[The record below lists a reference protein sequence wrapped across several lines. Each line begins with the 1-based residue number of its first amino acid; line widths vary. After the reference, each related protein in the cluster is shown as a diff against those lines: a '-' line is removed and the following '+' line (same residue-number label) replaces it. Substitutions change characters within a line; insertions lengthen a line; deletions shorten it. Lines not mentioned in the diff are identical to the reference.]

1 MADAARPPS
10 VPGPATPDTARPDTA
25 RPDTPGQ
32 GGARGD
38 FVHGDAEVLRVL
50 AARRTAGSEPGAR
63 RDPHRVALVIGG
75 GGMRGAYVAGMLRA
89 VERAR
94 LTPSFD
100 EVYGASSGSFTA
112 AAFLTGDAA
121 ACAACYTDDLCTDV
135 FINMRRLGTRR
146 PVVALEHLV
155 RTLETV
161 KPMDW
166 AALERVADR
175 LHVVAT
181 DVADLTPH
189 TLTGM
194 SGTAD
199 WKRVLR
205 ASATIPLL
213 AGPPV
218 EWAGRRWVDGSV
230 AEPLAL
236 ARALRGGATH
246 VLAVLCRGTD
256 DLHPDPDAGLSLWAR
271 TLDRLVPGLGTVAQ
285 GSRRYGADL
294 RLITDAA
301 HPDRGPQHLAAIG
314 PCRSVGVGGLT
325 IAPGPIA
332 AAVATGDESATAA
345 FARFD
350 RGRDSA

>member
-1 MADAARPPS
+1 VAAGVRLP
-10 VPGPATPDTARPDTA
+10 
-25 RPDTPGQ
+25 
-32 GGARGD
+32 
-38 FVHGDAEVLRVL
+38 FVHGDVEVLRVL
-50 AARRTAGSEPGAR
+50 LDRRLAGSVPGER
-63 RDPHRVALVIGG
+63 RDSHRVALVIGG
-75 GGMRGAYVAGMLRA
+75 GGMRGSYVAGMLRA
-89 VERAR
+89 VERAG
-94 LTPSFD
+94 LTASFD
-100 EVYGASSGSFTA
+100 EVYGASSGSYTA

-121 ACAACYTDDLCTDV
+121 ACAACYTEDLCTEV
-135 FINMRRLGTRR
+135 FITMRRLGTRR

-155 RTLETV
+155 SVLETV
-161 KPMDW
+161 KPMSW
-166 AALERVADR
+166 AALGRTAGR

-181 DVADLTPH
+181 DIADLTPH

-194 SGTAD
+194 ASVDD
-199 WKRVLR
+199 WKRALR

-218 EWAGRRWVDGSV
+218 EWAGRHWVDGSV

-246 VLAVLCRGTD
+246 VLAMLCRGVD

-285 GSRRYGADL
+285 GSRRYGSDL

-314 PCRSVGVGGLT
+314 PSRSVGVGGLT
-325 IAPGPIA
+325 VAPGPVA
-332 AAVATGDESATAA
+332 AAVAVGDESAVAAIDAVTAPRPHLDPA
-345 FARFD
+345 
-350 RGRDSA
+350 

>member
-1 MADAARPPS
+1 VASASPLP
-10 VPGPATPDTARPDTA
+10 
-25 RPDTPGQ
+25 
-32 GGARGD
+32 
-38 FVHGDAEVLRVL
+38 FVHGDAQVLQVL
-50 AARRTAGSEPGAR
+50 LERRSANSVPGER
-63 RDPHRVALVIGG
+63 RDAHRVALVIGG
-75 GGMRGAYVAGMLRA
+75 GGMRGSYVAGMLRA
-89 VERAR
+89 VQRAG
-94 LTPSFD
+94 LTDSFD

-121 ACAACYTDDLCTDV
+121 ACAACYPDDLCTET

-155 RTLETV
+155 RVLDTV
-161 KPMDW
+161 KPMNW
-166 AALERVADR
+166 AALGHTAGR

-181 DVADLTPH
+181 DVADLTPD

-194 SGTAD
+194 TTVDD
-199 WKRVLR
+199 WKQALR

-230 AEPLAL
+230 SEPLAL

-256 DLHPDPDAGLSLWAR
+256 DLHPDPDVGLSFWAR
-271 TLDRLVPGLGTVAQ
+271 ALDRLVPGLGTVAQ
-285 GSRRYGADL
+285 GSRRYGVDL

-301 HPDRGPQHLAAIG
+301 HPARGPQHLAAIG
-314 PCRSVGVGGLT
+314 PAHSVGVGGLT
-325 IAPGPIA
+325 VAADAVA
-332 AAVATGDESATAA
+332 AAVAVGDESAAA
-345 FARFD
+345 AIDAVGAERPD
-350 RGRDSA
+350 RDLA

>member
-1 MADAARPPS
+1 MANPAALP
-10 VPGPATPDTARPDTA
+10 
-25 RPDTPGQ
+25 
-32 GGARGD
+32 

-50 AARRTAGSEPGAR
+50 LERRDAGSVPGQR
-63 RDPHRVALVIGG
+63 RDAHRVALVIGG
-75 GGMRGAYVAGMLRA
+75 GGMRGSYVAGMLRA
-89 VERAR
+89 VERVG

-121 ACAACYTDDLCTDV
+121 ACAACYTEDLCTDV

-155 RTLETV
+155 RVLETV
-161 KPMDW
+161 KPLNW
-166 AALERVADR
+166 PALGRTAGR

-181 DVADLTPH
+181 DVADLSPD
-189 TLTGM
+189 TLVGM
-194 SGTAD
+194 NDVDD
-199 WKRVLR
+199 WKRALR

-213 AGPPV
+213 GGPPV
-218 EWAGRRWVDGSV
+218 EWGGRHWVDGSV

-246 VLAVLCRGTD
+246 VLTVLCRGAD

-271 TLDRLVPGLGTVAQ
+271 ALDRLVPGLGTVAQ
-285 GSRRYGADL
+285 GSRRYGTDL

-314 PCRSVGVGGLT
+314 PARSVGVGGLT
-325 IAPGPIA
+325 VDPAAVA
-332 AAVATGDESATAA
+332 AAVSIGDESAAA
-345 FARFD
+345 AVN
-350 RGRDSA
+350 AA

>member
-1 MADAARPPS
+1 VASALPLP
-10 VPGPATPDTARPDTA
+10 
-25 RPDTPGQ
+25 
-32 GGARGD
+32 
-38 FVHGDAEVLRVL
+38 FVHGDAQVLQVL
-50 AARRTAGSEPGAR
+50 LERRSASSVPGER
-63 RDPHRVALVIGG
+63 RDAHRVALVIGG
-75 GGMRGAYVAGMLRA
+75 GGMRGSYVAGMLRA
-89 VERAR
+89 VERAG
-94 LTPSFD
+94 LTDSFD

-121 ACAACYTDDLCTDV
+121 ACAACYPDDLCTET

-155 RTLETV
+155 RVLDTV
-161 KPMDW
+161 KPMNW
-166 AALERVADR
+166 AALGHTAGR

-181 DVADLTPH
+181 DVADLTPD

-194 SGTAD
+194 TTVDD
-199 WKRVLR
+199 WKQALR

-230 AEPLAL
+230 SEPLAL

-256 DLHPDPDAGLSLWAR
+256 DLHPDPDVGLSFWAR
-271 TLDRLVPGLGTVAQ
+271 ALDRLVPGLGTVAQ
-285 GSRRYGADL
+285 GSRRYGVDL

-301 HPDRGPQHLAAIG
+301 HPARGPQHLAAIG
-314 PCRSVGVGGLT
+314 PARSVGVGGLT
-325 IAPGPIA
+325 VAADAVA
-332 AAVATGDESATAA
+332 AAVAVGDESAAA
-345 FARFD
+345 AIDAVGAERAD
-350 RGRDSA
+350 RDLA

>member
-1 MADAARPPS
+1 MVAIA
-10 VPGPATPDTARPDTA
+10 VPLP
-25 RPDTPGQ
+25 
-32 GGARGD
+32 
-38 FVHGDAEVLRVL
+38 FVHGDAEVLQVL
-50 AARRTAGSEPGAR
+50 LRRRDAGSGPGD
-63 RDPHRVALVIGG
+63 RDDGHRVALVIGG

-89 VERAR
+89 VERLG
-94 LTPSFD
+94 LTSSFD

-121 ACAACYTDDLCTDV
+121 TCAACYTEDLCTDV

-155 RTLETV
+155 QVLETT
-161 KPMDW
+161 KPMNW
-166 AALERVADR
+166 ERLGHTPGQ

-181 DVADLTPH
+181 DVADLTPD

-194 SGTAD
+194 TTVDD
-199 WKRVLR
+199 WKRALR

-218 EWAGRRWVDGSV
+218 EWNGRNWVDGSV

-246 VLAVLCRGTD
+246 VLAVLCRGTA
-256 DLHPDPDAGLSLWAR
+256 DLHPDPDIGLSLWAR

-301 HPDRGPQHLAAIG
+301 HPDRGPRHLAAIG
-314 PCRSVGVGGLT
+314 PSRSVGVGGLT
-325 IAPGPIA
+325 VEAGPVA
-332 AAVATGDESATAA
+332 EAVDIGDVSAATAIEA
-345 FARFD
+345 ADAER
-350 RGRDSA
+350 RAL